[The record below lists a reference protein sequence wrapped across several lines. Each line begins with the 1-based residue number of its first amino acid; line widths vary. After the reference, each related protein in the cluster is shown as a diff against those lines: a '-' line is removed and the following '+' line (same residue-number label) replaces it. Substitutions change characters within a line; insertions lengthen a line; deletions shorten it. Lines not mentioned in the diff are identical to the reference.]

1 MRPIACRA
9 GAEVVNVAECIG
21 KATEDLRLVVS
32 LRQDAGHDR
41 APYAMD
47 IRIFRPVHDCLSG
60 CLQR

>member
-1 MRPIACRA
+1 MRPIASRA
-9 GAEVVNVAECIG
+9 GLEALDVAECIG
-21 KATEDLRLVVS
+21 KTTEDLRLVVS

-47 IRIFRPVHDCLSG
+47 IRIFRLVHDCLPG